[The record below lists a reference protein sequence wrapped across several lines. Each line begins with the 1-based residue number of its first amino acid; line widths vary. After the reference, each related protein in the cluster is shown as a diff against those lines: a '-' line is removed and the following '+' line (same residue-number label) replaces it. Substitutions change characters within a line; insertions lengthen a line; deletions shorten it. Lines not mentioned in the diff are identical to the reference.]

1 MTRARACAW
10 QLLVLVAACGGSSP
24 RPSAPAGAPCDAVA
38 DHLVELA
45 ERDNA
50 AAAGPALAGGIRGE
64 TLRQCTAAP
73 WSAAR
78 RDCLVAARTQD
89 ETLACPAD

>member
-1 MTRARACAW
+1 V
-10 QLLVLVAACGGSSP
+10 LVLAGCGGA
-24 RPSAPAGAPCDAVA
+24 RPGPAAPAGAPCDEVA
-38 DHLVELA
+38 NHLVALA

-50 AAAGPALAGGIRGE
+50 AAAGASLAGGIRGE
-64 TLRQCTAAP
+64 TLRQCTSAP
-73 WSAAR
+73 WSPAR